1 MEPVAAMMIR
11 DTIVRL
17 RDGVVRTY
25 GRLNTP
31 QKFFLP
37 LFFVAGLVFVF
48 AVPPFQNPDE
58 PMHFYRGYQVAKG
71 QVFSTSNGAE
81 LYGGDIPLSMREL
94 VVKSEIGHNYDYDYR
109 FFLDYGELL
118 RYGYGGEKVFE
129 GFPNTAIYSPLA
141 YIPSALAHGVV
152 GLFNGPL
159 LVALYL
165 GRLLSMLMVLLAF
178 MLALQVIPFGKWIV
192 FAVGLIPM
200 TVASASGINADGMT
214 LSMSLLFI
222 AITFFITFRKKAVSK
237 WWFGLLFGLMA
248 SLALVK
254 QAHIALLP
262 LALLIPILNSR
273 YRKKEVYISMA
284 GAFIIALAV
293 FMVWFKATDQIVIN
307 FVPSIQPDLQKAF
320 IFQAPTGFI
329 KALLSTYL
337 TNYGNGTFIGLFG
350 NFGWLTAT
358 LPTLFIVIST
368 LVLYFAVQAREK
380 DEQRLTSLPVKQVR
394 FFRVWCVAVFMA
406 VLLMISAALY
416 VYWTPY
422 KEKFIMGIQGRYFLP
437 ILPLLL
443 IPFIGKLKPGQQ
455 SIKRIVV
462 IGSCVVLLS
471 AIYTIFWRFY
481 IIP

>member
-1 MEPVAAMMIR
+1 MEPVVGMMIR
-11 DTIVRL
+11 DKIKNVKRSAG
-17 RDGVVRTY
+17 RVY

-31 QKFFLP
+31 QKLFLP
-37 LFFVAGLVFVF
+37 LFLIAGLAFVFV
-48 AVPPFQNPDE
+48 VPPFQNPDE

-71 QVFSTSNGAE
+71 HVFSTPNEVE

-94 VVKSEIGHNYDYDYR
+94 VVKSEIEHNYDYEHR
-109 FFLDYGELL
+109 FFLDYGQLL
-118 RYGYGGEKVFE
+118 GYGYGGDKVFE

-141 YIPSALAHGVV
+141 YLPSAFAHGVV

-165 GRLLSMLMVLLAF
+165 GRLLSLLVVLVIF
-178 MLALQVIPFGKWIV
+178 MAALRIIPFGKWIV
-192 FAVGLIPM
+192 FAVGLVPM
-200 TVASASGINADGMT
+200 TVASAASISADSMT
-214 LSMSLLFI
+214 LSLSLLLI
-222 AITFFITFRKKAVSK
+222 ATTFFIAFRKKVVSR
-237 WWFGLLFGLMA
+237 WWFGLLFALMI
-248 SLALVK
+248 SMALVK

-262 LALLIPILNSR
+262 LVLLIPILNSR
-273 YRKKEVYISMA
+273 YRKKEVYIAMA
-284 GAFIIALAV
+284 VAFVVAAAL
-293 FMVWFKATDQIVIN
+293 FLVWLKKTDQIVIN
-307 FVPSIQPDLQKAF
+307 FVPSIQPGLQKAYM
-320 IFQAPTGFI
+320 FQAPHEFI
-329 KALLSTYL
+329 SALISTYL

-358 LPTLFIVIST
+358 LPTLFIVVST
-368 LVLYFAVQAREK
+368 LVIYFAVQAREK
-380 DEQRLTSLPVKQVR
+380 DEQRLDTLPAQQLR

-422 KEKFIMGIQGRYFLP
+422 KETYIMGIQGRYFLP

-443 IPFIGKLKPGQQ
+443 VPFIGKLKPRQE

-462 IGSCVVLLS
+462 IGSSIVLLS
-471 AIYTIFWRFY
+471 AIHTLFWRFY